1 MAKLRVAVLMGGPST
16 EREVSLR
23 SGQMVLKNLDP
34 GKYDAFGVEFSA
46 LLGQPEKLLEL
57 KAKADFVFIALH
69 GGVGED
75 GTLQGLLDL
84 VGLPYQGSGVLA
96 SALAMNKVRAK
107 AVYRQ
112 LGIPTARS
120 LDFRCVVPGRWQR
133 GVSELFPPQ
142 RALYTIEE
150 ARDLIGERLGWDL
163 VLKGASQGST
173 IGLALVSQP
182 DELVPALE
190 EMLKYDREILIEERL
205 QGREF
210 TAGVLGGVDP
220 IALPLIEIR
229 PKSGDLFDYEAKY
242 TPGASEEICPAVLEP
257 ELTRQ
262 MQHLALQA
270 HQGLGCWSYSRSDF
284 ILRDGIPYILETNTL
299 PGMTETSLVPQAA
312 RAIGVMCPDLL
323 DQLIA
328 LGLERG
334 AIAAPATTPA
344 S

>member
-1 MAKLRVAVLMGGPST
+1 MSKLRVAVLMGGPST

-23 SGQMVLKNLDP
+23 SGQMVLNNLDP
-34 GKYDAFGVEFSA
+34 GKYEAFGVEFSG
-46 LLGQPEKLLEL
+46 LIGRPEKLLEL

-69 GGVGED
+69 GGEGED
-75 GTLQGLLDL
+75 GTLQGLLEL

-120 LDFRCVVPGRWQR
+120 LDFRCLVPGRWQR

-142 RALYTIEE
+142 RTLYTIEE
-150 ARDLIGERLGWDL
+150 VRDLIGETLGWDL

-182 DELVPALE
+182 EELVGALE
-190 EMLKYDREILIEERL
+190 SMLAFDREILVEERVH
-205 QGREF
+205 GREY

-229 PKSGDLFDYEAKY
+229 PKTGELFDYEAKY
-242 TPGASEEICPAVLEP
+242 TPGASEDICPAPLEP
-257 ELTRQ
+257 ELTRAI
-262 MQHLALQA
+262 QHLALQA
-270 HQGLGCWSYSRSDF
+270 HQGLGCWGYSRTDF
-284 ILRDGIPYILETNTL
+284 IVRDGVPYILETNTL
-299 PGMTETSLVPQAA
+299 PGMTETSLVPMAA
-312 RAIGVMCPDLL
+312 RATGLMCPDLL

-328 LGLERG
+328 TGLQRG
-334 AIAAPATTPA
+334 AVVAKAPTAA